1 MAGTFKFELVTP
13 ERMLIPERGDDP
25 KKEPAPVEAVQVIVP
40 GADGQ
45 FTVLAGHAPV
55 LTSLR
60 PGVLDIQLASGHRR
74 VFVRSG
80 FADVDTDRLTILA
93 EHLIDLDDPEPGA
106 VKAELDVQEG
116 ALTNARDDEARAMA
130 RSAID
135 QLRAL
140 GV

>member
-25 KKEPAPVEAVQVIVP
+25 KREPAPVDALQVIVP

-60 PGVLDIQLASGHRR
+60 PGVLDIRLTTGQRR
-74 VFVRSG
+74 VFVRGG
-80 FADVDTDRLTILA
+80 FADVDADRLTILA
-93 EHLIDLDDPEPGA
+93 EHLIDLDGA
-106 VKAELDVQEG
+106 NSDALKAELAMQEG
-116 ALTNARDDEARAMA
+116 VLSSARDDEARAMA
-130 RSAID
+130 QSAIVE
-135 QLRAL
+135 LRAL
-140 GV
+140 GA

>member
-60 PGVLDIQLASGHRR
+60 PGVLDIQLASGRRR

-93 EHLIDLDDPEPGA
+93 EHLIDLDDPEAGA

-116 ALTNARDDEARAMA
+116 ALANARDDEARMMA

-140 GV
+140 GA

>member
-25 KKEPAPVEAVQVIVP
+25 KREPAPVEAVQVVVP

-60 PGVLDIQLASGHRR
+60 PGVLDIRLVSGQRR
-74 VFVRSG
+74 VFVRGG
-80 FADVDTDRLTILA
+80 FADVDADRLTILA
-93 EHLIDLDDPEPGA
+93 EHLIDLDATDPSEIR
-106 VKAELDVQEG
+106 AEIDVQES
-116 ALTNARDDEARAMA
+116 ALTAARDDDARAMA
-130 RSAID
+130 RSAIE

-140 GV
+140 GA